1 MFSLRAPRLLLIA
14 SVAFAVA
21 ACGAAKPEVA
31 SVGDRE
37 VAEADLDQAAALQH
51 VLAELQGAV
60 CGGEPA
66 EGESADTACDR
77 VALSGELLWLA
88 VAPYAEEHDI
98 TAALGAAEQAV
109 AQLETQFGAD
119 QIERSLEARDLTRE
133 DLIALGQKILTIQAV
148 RVAVAEERIGE
159 DALRSQYE
167 ERVTEFTTVNANH
180 ILLETRADAQR
191 IYEQVKDATRARF
204 VAVAKQ
210 ESTEPGADESG
221 GSLVDA
227 PAAQL
232 VPEFAS
238 VVAGLEPGE
247 VSPPVKTQ
255 FGWHVIYLADKEV
268 TPFEDAKAGLL
279 EPIADQEFGGWL
291 EERADELGVEVNPRF
306 GRFSAATFSV
316 QPARS
321 TDPSDAVVPEGG
333 ATSPAS

>member
-1 MFSLRAPRLLLIA
+1 M
-14 SVAFAVA
+14 AFAVA
-21 ACGAAKPEVA
+21 ACGANKPEVA

-98 TAALGAAEQAV
+98 TAASGEAEQAV
-109 AQLETQFGAD
+109 AELETQFGAD
-119 QIERSLEARDLTRE
+119 QIERSLGARDLTRE
-133 DLIALGQKILTIQAV
+133 DLLALGQKILTIRAV

-167 ERVTEFTTVNANH
+167 ERVTEFTTVEANH

-221 GSLVDA
+221 GSLGGA
-227 PAAQL
+227 AAQF

-247 VSPPVKTQ
+247 VSPPVRTQ

-268 TPFEDAKAGLL
+268 TSFEDATAGLL
-279 EPIADQEFGGWL
+279 EPIADQEFRGWL
-291 EERADELGVEVNPRF
+291 EERANELGVEVNPRF
-306 GRFSAATFSV
+306 GRFSAATFSI

-321 TDPSDAVVPEGG
+321 TDPSDAVVPESG
-333 ATSPAS
+333 ATSPAP

>member
-60 CGGEPA
+60 CGGQPA

-98 TAALGAAEQAV
+98 TAERAPSRRSRR
-109 AQLETQFGAD
+109 LETQFGAD

-133 DLIALGQKILTIQAV
+133 DLIALAQKVLTIQAV
-148 RVAVAEERIGE
+148 RVAVAEERIGD

-167 ERVTEFTTVNANH
+167 ERVSEFTTVNANH

-191 IYEQVKDATRARF
+191 IYEQVKDATPAHGSSPSRRRSRPNPGLTRA
-204 VAVAKQ
+204 A
-210 ESTEPGADESG
+210 GA
-221 GSLVDA
+221 LADA
-227 PAAQL
+227 PAAQF

-247 VSPPVKTQ
+247 VS
-255 FGWHVIYLADKEV
+255 A
-268 TPFEDAKAGLL
+268 A
-279 EPIADQEFGGWL
+279 
-291 EERADELGVEVNPRF
+291 RADAVRLARDLPRGQGGHAVR
-306 GRFSAATFSV
+306 GREGR
-316 QPARS
+316 PARAARRS
-321 TDPSDAVVPEGG
+321 GVRRVAGG
-333 ATSPAS
+333 ARR